1 MSSTGTTTPAA
12 SGGIPDAAHSD
23 TPVYQR
29 VLRMQAFQIL
39 LVLLV
44 IITVFAT
51 LAPNNFANLSNAR
64 QIVQNASILAI
75 LGVGMTFV
83 IVTSGIDLSI
93 GSVMVFSGVIA
104 AKLMIAVGG
113 DGWSTALLG
122 IAASAATGLVW
133 GVVNGTLIAKA
144 KIPPLIVTLGSLG
157 MALGLAQILTRGVDI
172 RQVPKVMQDE
182 IGYGNVFGQVP
193 VLSIIA
199 LVVIGLGIVLLHGT
213 RFGRYTYAIGSNE
226 ESARRVGV
234 KVDAH
239 LIKVYALS
247 GTLAGLAGVLSLA
260 QFGTTAIAGQ
270 SQTNLNVIAAV
281 VIGGTSLFGGA
292 GTIFGTVV
300 GLFIPAVL
308 QNGFVIVGI
317 QPFWQQVAVGAVLIA
332 AVYVD
337 QVRRASAAR
346 GNKTRTGVLS
356 RRRPK
361 GPDAPAPPATSTPPQ
376 PAGADAPAAPASSTE
391 EPARHPASHTG
402 KQGDA

>member
-1 MSSTGTTTPAA
+1 MSTEVTTENRNEPGAAAPAEA
-12 SGGIPDAAHSD
+12 TKSRTSVPA
-23 TPVYQR
+23 R
-29 VLRMQAFQIL
+29 LLRMQAFQIL
-39 LVLLV
+39 LVLLL
-44 IITVFAT
+44 IIIVFAT

-83 IVTSGIDLSI
+83 IITSGIDLSI
-93 GSVMVFSGVIA
+93 GSVMVFSGVIG
-104 AKLMIAVGG
+104 AKVMLAVGG
-113 DGWSTALLG
+113 DGWSTAMIG
-122 IAASAATGLVW
+122 IVVSVLTGLVW
-133 GVVNGTLIAKA
+133 GLVNGLLIAKA

-157 MALGLAQILTRGVDI
+157 MALGLAQILTKGVDI
-172 RQVPKVMQDE
+172 RTVPQVMQNE

-199 LVVIGLGIVLLHGT
+199 LVVVAIGMVVLHTT
-213 RFGRYTYAIGSNE
+213 RFGRYTYAVGSNE

-234 KVDAH
+234 RVDAH
-239 LIKVYALS
+239 LIKVYGIS
-247 GTLAGLAGVLSLA
+247 GLLAGLAGILSLA

-281 VIGGTSLFGGA
+281 VIGGTSLFGGF

-317 QPFWQQVAVGAVLIA
+317 QPFWQQVAVGAVLII

-346 GNKTRTGVLS
+346 GRTARSLF
-356 RRRPK
+356 RP
-361 GPDAPAPPATSTPPQ
+361 
-376 PAGADAPAAPASSTE
+376 
-391 EPARHPASHTG
+391 RG
-402 KQGDA
+402 KQPTSQEGQGEKA

>member
-1 MSSTGTTTPAA
+1 MSADLTTKNAADPGKGAEVPEGAEHTPL
-12 SGGIPDAAHSD
+12 
-23 TPVYQR
+23 YKRMLQ
-29 VLRMQAFQIL
+29 MQAFQIL

-44 IITVFAT
+44 IIAIFST
-51 LAPNNFANLSNAR
+51 LAPNNFANLANAR

-93 GSVMVFSGVIA
+93 GSVMVFSGVIG
-104 AKLMIAVGG
+104 AKVMIAVGG
-113 DGWSTALLG
+113 DGWGTAALG
-122 IAASAATGLVW
+122 IVTSVVTGLIW
-133 GVVNGTLIAKA
+133 GVFNGSLIAKA

-157 MALGLAQILTRGVDI
+157 MALGLAQILTHGVDI
-172 RQVPKVMQDE
+172 RTVPQVMQDS
-182 IGYGNVFGQVP
+182 IGYGNIFGQVP
-193 VLSIIA
+193 VLSLIA
-199 LVVIGLGIVLLHGT
+199 LAVIAVGVVVLHLT
-213 RFGRYTYAIGSNE
+213 RFGRYTYAVGSNE

-234 KVDAH
+234 RVDAH
-239 LIKVYALS
+239 LIKIYGIS
-247 GTLAGLAGVLSLA
+247 GLLAGLAGILSLA

-281 VIGGTSLFGGA
+281 VIGGTSLFGGY

-317 QPFWQQVAVGAVLIA
+317 QPFWQQVAVGAVLIL

-346 GNKTRTGVLS
+346 GRSYRGLF
-356 RRRPK
+356 RPK
-361 GPDAPAPPATSTPPQ
+361 KNKR
-376 PAGADAPAAPASSTE
+376 SSQE
-391 EPARHPASHTG
+391 G
-402 KQGDA
+402 QGETQ